1 MPTKS
6 ANRPGFT
13 LIELL
18 VVIAV
23 IALLIGIILPAL
35 AGARKAGRSAGC
47 LSNLRQMAIGCLSYS
62 NDNKEGVIPSFNMTG
77 IDTTE
82 PLDGWG
88 PILDRDGYIGAP
100 ARNTRSVFYCPETVD
115 VAGVASGQTGTDPN
129 NPKGWHEWPFVR
141 TGSANVP
148 VTIPTLGF
156 EKILRVSYWMN
167 SINPIGGTV
176 VVEQD
181 LHYSGSVGYGP
192 GSNGLYVKQTK
203 LNAFVRPH
211 QLIALADGVYVGR
224 QRDNQLGQANSRI
237 GYRHPGNGKAAAN
250 TGFADGHCRPLGGKE
265 FPRAFGGSNDPNEV
279 IAENSN
285 GKPSVFANPE
295 RAMRP

>member
-1 MPTKS
+1 M
-6 ANRPGFT
+6 RRGFT

-23 IALLIGIILPAL
+23 IALLIGILLPAL
-35 AGARKAGRSAGC
+35 AGARKAGRATGC
-47 LSNLRQMAIGCLSYS
+47 LSNLRQMGTGLVAYN
-62 NDNKEGVIPSFNMTG
+62 NDHKERVIPSFNMTG
-77 IDTTE
+77 VDTTE
-82 PLDGWG
+82 PLDGWA

-100 ARNTRSVFYCPETVD
+100 AQNTKSVFYCPETVD
-115 VAGVASGQTGTDPN
+115 VAGVASGQTGTDLQ

-141 TGSANVP
+141 TGSANIP
-148 VTIPTLGF
+148 VTIPALGF
-156 EKILRVSYWMN
+156 DKILRVSYWMN

-192 GSNGLYVKQTK
+192 GSNGLFVTQTK

-237 GYRHPGNGKAAAN
+237 GFRHPGKGKAAAN
-250 TGFADGHCRPLGGKE
+250 TAFADGHCAPTGGKE
-265 FPRAFGGSNDPNEV
+265 FPRAFGGSNTAAEV
-279 IAENSN
+279 IEENSF
-285 GKPSVFANPE
+285 GKPSVYANPE
-295 RAMRP
+295 KALRPLP

>member
-1 MPTKS
+1 MRR
-6 ANRPGFT
+6 AFT

-23 IALLIGIILPAL
+23 IALLIGILVPAL
-35 AGARKAGRSAGC
+35 AGARKAGRGTAC
-47 LSNLRQMAIGCLSYS
+47 LSNLRQMGTGCVAYS
-62 NDNKEGVIPSFNMTG
+62 NDNKEGIIPSFNMVGT
-77 IDTTE
+77 DTTE

-88 PILDRDGYIGAP
+88 PILDRDGYIGTP
-100 ARNTRSVFYCPETVD
+100 AQNTKSVFYCPETTD
-115 VAGVASGQTGTDPN
+115 VAGVASGQTGTDPA
-129 NPKGWHEWPFVR
+129 NPKGWHEWPFIR
-141 TGSANVP
+141 TGSANVA

-156 EKILRVSYWMN
+156 DKILRVSYWLN

-203 LNAFVRPH
+203 LNAFVRPF
-211 QLIALADGVYVGR
+211 QLIALSDGVYVGR

-237 GYRHPGNGKAAAN
+237 GFRHPGKGKAAAN
-250 TGFADGHCRPLGGKE
+250 TAFADGHCSPVGGKE
-265 FPRAFGGSNDPNEV
+265 FPRAFGGSNTPEEV

-285 GKPSVFANPE
+285 GKPSVYANPE
-295 RAMRP
+295 RALRP